1 MGYFSLDLKDN
12 IKNNLNILLGS
23 CKSTADMCRK
33 VDINRQQFNKYLSG
47 QHIPSKNTLSKI
59 AKYFNLDIDD
69 LFRTP
74 AEFKKNFE
82 SYDNEIPLH
91 LRQSSVFSNIV
102 LQSKLT
108 ASHLKDYL
116 GVYYRYHFSS
126 IYKGKVLKSLTYIF
140 VRNDIVEYVTIERF
154 PLMGENNKTGYI
166 FRYHGICILMGDR
179 MFMVDTEQ
187 KQNNEMTFTALVPQQ
202 RRPLRYLHGILTGIA
217 SSSFRQPFSSRVSFE
232 FIGQHKLSKSLLANA
247 TVLHDL
253 ESVPL
258 EILSYLAEENAHT
271 LWGGAG

>member
-59 AKYFNLDIDD
+59 ARYFNLDVDD

-91 LRQSSVFSNIV
+91 LRQSSIFSNIV

-140 VRNDIVEYVTIERF
+140 MRNDIVEYVTIERF
-154 PLMGENNKTGYI
+154 PLMGENNKTGYT
-166 FRYHGICILMGDR
+166 FRYNGICILMGDR
-179 MFMVDTEQ
+179 MFMIDTEQ
-187 KQNNEMTFTALVPQQ
+187 KQNNEMTFTTLVPQQ
-202 RRPLRYLHGILTGIA
+202 RRPVRYLHGILTGIA

-232 FIGQHKLSKSLLANA
+232 FMGQQKLSKSLLANA
-247 TVLHDL
+247 TVLHDA

-258 EILSYLAEENAHT
+258 EILAYLAEEDGRT